1 MADPKTQAD
10 TSSLVARLGAGVSAW
25 DLEVVATSSVTP
37 GVVAGMRRTL
47 LELGLTPEQISAKPY
62 WRVGR
67 ANAAHGEP
75 ERP

>member
-1 MADPKTQAD
+1 MRQA
-10 TSSLVARLGAGVSAW
+10 LLARGMEAG
-25 DLEVVATSSVTP
+25 
-37 GVVAGMRRTL
+37 
-47 LELGLTPEQISAKPY
+47 QISAKPY